1 MTITTP
7 TRTVTVSLRRYT
19 GGWDR
24 GCGPDCLQDLEPD
37 CLQDLEPDFPR
48 THPDRL
54 PGSDIIVSS
63 DEDLDDMLDFW
74 YTAAYASNHGQDND
88 GLDGL
93 TEEEIE
99 RGDQW
104 ILDVVEG

>member
-1 MTITTP
+1 MIITTP

-19 GGWDR
+19 GGWDSNYS
-24 GCGPDCLQDLEPD
+24 PD

-54 PGSDIIVSS
+54 PGSDVIVSS

-74 YTAAYASNHGQDND
+74 YTAAYASNQGQDND

-104 ILDVVEG
+104 VLDVIEGE

>member
-19 GGWDR
+19 GGWDM
-24 GCGPDCLQDLEPD
+24 GYSPD

-54 PGSDIIVSS
+54 PGFDIIVSS
-63 DEDLDDMLDFW
+63 DDDLDDMLDFW
-74 YTAAYASNHGQDND
+74 HTAVYAANHGIDND
-88 GLDGL
+88 GLPGL
-93 TEEEIE
+93 KASEFE

-104 ILDVVEG
+104 ILDVIEGERI